1 MSAKLKFHPLADF
14 FPLMEGAEF
23 EELVADI
30 KASGCGPTTVRLS
43 DKRMGVTVAAHRAWL
58 ASRER
63 ASPNL

>member
-1 MSAKLKFHPLADF
+1 MSAKLKFHPLADI

-30 KASGCGPTTVRLS
+30 KSNGCGPTTVRLS